1 LGNCIEIR
9 NSNAHFIIR
18 NCTVYNSSSYLGD
31 AGIKFYNVTNG
42 ALINNNCSSNGG
54 SGISLS
60 SFCDDNTISGNTAN
74 NNIDFGIWLSDSN
87 NNTLSG
93 NNAHY
98 NEESGIYLWD
108 SNRNHIMRN
117 NASHNEYFGFSL
129 TSSNDNTLSEN
140 NAKYN
145 RRQGIVLWDIYNN
158 NIMRNNASCNS
169 LSGLRLYISNNNTL
183 SGNNVKYNELNG
195 IFLTLSHGN
204 NIMKN
209 NASYNNND
217 GIVSSNS
224 NNNTLSGNNVNKNRQ
239 GIGMYFCENYLLSE
253 NIVNHNIESGIYLL
267 WSNYNKI
274 IGNTIF
280 NNSIGIYLEHSSY
293 NYLLNNDLRNI
304 GDNIKEIFCEGN
316 IFKIGNY
323 SFEIIIILIL
333 IIVVIIL
340 TDMLIGKR
348 KSSRDEKIVTTFQS
362 IEIYPLKT
370 KSKKNKLEVKEKEK
384 LSSKG
389 VISVED
395 LKKFF
400 GDVKALNG
408 ISFSVHQGEIF
419 GLLGPNGAGKTTTI
433 KLLLRILEPDEGK
446 ISIFGINPEL
456 DEVQIK
462 KRVGYVSE
470 EPLIFKALTP
480 KELFNFIAS
489 IRELDE
495 ITTTKVAKDYL
506 ESFEATEIYE
516 QLIDSLSHGNKQK
529 LQIIA
534 AILHEPDLLIL
545 DEPLAG
551 LDVKSVKVVKS
562 ILKFHTQRGGSIL
575 FSTHIMEIAQDLCD
589 RIGIIN
595 KGKIVGIGTLE
606 ELRQQSNKVG
616 ASLED
621 VYLRLTEQD
630 DSVNEIIEKLRK
642 SFKKIG

>member
-1 LGNCIEIR
+1 MN
-9 NSNAHFIIR
+9 
-18 NCTVYNSSSYLGD
+18 
-31 AGIKFYNVTNG
+31 
-42 ALINNNCSSNGG
+42 
-54 SGISLS
+54 
-60 SFCDDNTISGNTAN
+60 
-74 NNIDFGIWLSDSN
+74 
-87 NNTLSG
+87 
-93 NNAHY
+93 
-98 NEESGIYLWD
+98 
-108 SNRNHIMRN
+108 
-117 NASHNEYFGFSL
+117 
-129 TSSNDNTLSEN
+129 
-140 NAKYN
+140 
-145 RRQGIVLWDIYNN
+145 
-158 NIMRNNASCNS
+158 
-169 LSGLRLYISNNNTL
+169 GLRLYISNNNTL
-183 SGNNVKYNELNG
+183 SGNNLKCNELSG
-195 IFLTLSHGN
+195 IFLTESHGN
-204 NIMKN
+204 KIMKN

-217 GIVSSNS
+217 GIVFSNS
-224 NNNTLSGNNVNKNRQ
+224 NNNTLSGNNVNTNRQ
-239 GIGMYFCENYLLSE
+239 GIGMYYCENYLLSE
-253 NIVNHNIESGIYLL
+253 NTVNHNIESGIYLL
-267 WSNYNKI
+267 LSDNNKLV
-274 IGNTIF
+274 GNTIF
-280 NNSIGIYLEHSSY
+280 NNSIGIYLDHSSY

-304 GDNIKEIFCEGN
+304 GDNIKELFCEGN

-323 SFEIIIILIL
+323 SFEITIILIL

-348 KSSRDEKIVTTFQS
+348 KSSRDEEIVTTFQS
-362 IEIYPLKT
+362 TEIYPLKT
-370 KSKKNKLEVKEKEK
+370 KSKKNKLEVKKK
-384 LSSKG
+384 GKISSKG
-389 VISVED
+389 VIAVED
-395 LKKFF
+395 LKKFY
-400 GDVKALNG
+400 GNVKALNG
-408 ISFSVHQGEIF
+408 ISFNVHQGEIF

-495 ITTTKVAKDYL
+495 IPTTKVAKDYL
-506 ESFEATEIYE
+506 DSFEATEIYE
-516 QLIDSLSHGNKQK
+516 HLIDSLSHGNKQK

-595 KGKIVGIGTLE
+595 KGKIIGIGTLE
-606 ELRQQSNKVG
+606 ELRQQTNKVG

>member
-1 LGNCIEIR
+1 MKN
-9 NSNAHFIIR
+9 NA
-18 NCTVYNSSSYLGD
+18 SY
-31 AGIKFYNVTNG
+31 
-42 ALINNNCSSNGG
+42 
-54 SGISLS
+54 
-60 SFCDDNTISGNTAN
+60 
-74 NNIDFGIWLSDSN
+74 NNINGIVLSNSN

-93 NNAHY
+93 NIVNKNRQGIGMYYCENCLLSENTVNHNQA
-98 NEESGIYLWD
+98 SGMYLWD
-108 SNRNHIMRN
+108 SNRNIIIRN
-117 NASHNEYFGFSL
+117 NANHNNYYGFSF
-129 TSSNDNTLSEN
+129 TTGNYNTLS
-140 NAKYN
+140 
-145 RRQGIVLWDIYNN
+145 G
-158 NIMRNNASCNS
+158 NNASYNI
-169 LSGLRLYISNNNTL
+169 LNGLRLYISNNNTL
-183 SGNNVKYNELNG
+183 SGNNLKCNEISG
-195 IFLTLSHGN
+195 IFLTESHGN
-204 NIMKN
+204 KIMKN
-209 NASYNNND
+209 NASYNNIN
-217 GIVSSNS
+217 GIVLSNS
-224 NNNTLSGNNVNKNRQ
+224 NNNTLSGNIVNKNRQ
-239 GIGMYFCENYLLSE
+239 GIGMYCCENCLLSE
-253 NIVNHNIESGIYLL
+253 NTVNHNIESGIYLL
-267 WSNYNKI
+267 LSDNNKLV
-274 IGNTIF
+274 GNTIF
-280 NNSIGIYLEHSSY
+280 NNSIGIYLDHSSY

-304 GDNIKEIFCEGN
+304 GDNIKELFCEGN

-323 SFEIIIILIL
+323 SFEITIILIL

-348 KSSRDEKIVTTFQS
+348 KSSRDEEIVTTFQS
-362 IEIYPLKT
+362 TEIYPLKT
-370 KSKKNKLEVKEKEK
+370 KSKKNKLEVKKK
-384 LSSKG
+384 GKISSKG
-389 VISVED
+389 VIAVED
-395 LKKFF
+395 LKKFY
-400 GDVKALNG
+400 GNVKALNG
-408 ISFSVHQGEIF
+408 ISFNVHQGEIF

-495 ITTTKVAKDYL
+495 IPTTKVAKDYL
-506 ESFEATEIYE
+506 DSFEATEIYE
-516 QLIDSLSHGNKQK
+516 HLIDSLSHGNKQK

-595 KGKIVGIGTLE
+595 KGKIIGIGTLE
-606 ELRQQSNKVG
+606 ELRQQTNKVG